1 MSEGDK
7 KNIRTNVIEKYAQDA
22 LRTVA
27 ITYRDIEGPIP
38 EDEDEIQS
46 NLILIGIIGIEDPV
60 R

>member
-1 MSEGDK
+1 MSESDK

-46 NLILIGIIGIEDPV
+46 NLILIGIVGI
-60 R
+60 